1 MGSQQIKE
9 KKKKNNVYMWQ
20 VARKLGIHETTF
32 CKWFRDELSQKQE
45 QQILSAMGQ
54 ILNERKEGQR

>member
-9 KKKKNNVYMWQ
+9 LLHKNNVYMWQ

-54 ILNERKEGQR
+54 ILN

>member
-9 KKKKNNVYMWQ
+9 LLHKNNVYMWQ

-32 CKWFRDELSQKQE
+32 
-45 QQILSAMGQ
+45 
-54 ILNERKEGQR
+54 